1 MHKFAVIDIKQ
12 VGDTLQL
19 CILNLETFSE
29 LWVSPEQIIP
39 SAIESNKIRGLSYKN
54 NQLVINLPRSDCLF
68 YYLRF
73 FHRNCLFEFARDIN
87 TFDLLDISY
96 LHRYKVSWRCK
107 VCGGVFESSPRY
119 RFSKP
124 KNRACPYCSGKILK
138 TGVNDLETTDR
149 QWLSEWDYNKN
160 LVKPSQISRKY
171 QGKIWWRCKTCN
183 AVWKESLQTYL
194 TNASLGLTTC
204 PKCEK
209 EHLKRGTS
217 NPELQLYS
225 LIARHYDCSHR
236 GKLRGVEF
244 DILSKEYMFAIEYD
258 GYEWHKDSLLQDINK
273 NKIANREGYYLIRIR
288 ERGLP
293 AVKGADCIN
302 IMLKHYNSTSDCFK
316 VVLKNLQEL
325 IDGQ

>member
-1 MHKFAVIDIKQ
+1 MHKFAVVNVRQ
-12 VGDTLQL
+12 VNKTTQICLVSL
-19 CILNLETFSE
+19 RTFNE
-29 LWVSPEQIIP
+29 IWVSCNRIKP
-39 SAIESNKIRGLSYKN
+39 SAIKDGLILGLAYKN
-54 NQLVINLPRSDCLF
+54 SELFINPQRLDSLF
-68 YYLRF
+68 GYLRY
-73 FHRNCLFEFARDIN
+73 FHRNCLFEFAQDLN
-87 TFDLLDISY
+87 TCSLFSISY
-96 LHRYKVSWRCK
+96 MSSYKVSWRCRS
-107 VCGGVFESSPRY
+107 CGGVWESSPRY
-119 RFSKP
+119 RFSSP

-149 QWLSEWDYNKN
+149 QWLSEWDYSKN

-225 LIARHYDCSHR
+225 FIARHYDCSHR
-236 GKLRGVEF
+236 DKLRGVEF

-258 GYEWHKDSLLQDINK
+258 GYEWHKDKSYQDNRK
-273 NKIANREGYYLIRIR
+273 NKIAKQEGYHLIRIR